1 MSLRNGK
8 FIGVKVLNIF
18 EENADAIEKMV
29 NKALESIHRENIE
42 ILDIQITEDNFF
54 FILGEKAK

>member
-8 FIGVKVLNIF
+8 VIGVKVLNIF